1 MTYQVHYESK
11 PGMWERYTGVK
22 EVEADGADGA
32 IDKAYRLIRRDFPDR
47 PRSGWIFT
55 VNSQLR
61 KGCTNNWRK
70 AI

>member
-32 IDKAYRLIRRDFPDR
+32 IDKIFQTAHGRDGFLP
-47 PRSGWIFT
+47 
-55 VNSQLR
+55 
-61 KGCTNNWRK
+61 
-70 AI
+70 